1 MADNTTKSLLTYE
14 TRKYYKYSFFNDVEN
29 TIDFWSK
36 QRYYGILDTKCVP
49 VYLNQQYLKSI
60 GSQGISNTGK
70 KQSLLNVASDC
81 FKEMVTEFK
90 NADTAFIISK

>member
-14 TRKYYKYSFFNDVEN
+14 TRKYYKYNFFNDVEN

-49 VYLNQQYLKSI
+49 VYLNQQNLKVQIQHS
-60 GSQGISNTGK
+60 
-70 KQSLLNVASDC
+70 
-81 FKEMVTEFK
+81 
-90 NADTAFIISK
+90 